1 MKKRLVIKRK
11 NKNILSIEN
20 YPMVSVEW
28 LDIESNSS
36 WQNLKE
42 LEKAKLPV
50 CITKG
55 HLFSQKKE
63 LLEYLGITLKMIMMK
78 LLKLETLQ

>member
-11 NKNILSIEN
+11 NNNILSIEN

-42 LEKAKLPV
+42 LEKAKLPI

-55 HLFSQKKE
+55 HLFSQKKRN
-63 LLEYLGITLKMIMMK
+63 Y
-78 LLKLETLQ
+78 